1 VLSFCF
7 KLRTAAL
14 EMHEML
20 KGKNSMERH
29 SLFKYGEMSLE
40 DFEQADHPS
49 AGCTDENVQR
59 NTTMEFVGR
68 LGLSHG
74 TC

>member
-7 KLRTAAL
+7 KLSTAAL

-20 KGKNSMERH
+20 KGKISMERC
-29 SLFKYGEMSLE
+29 SLIKCGEMSLE
-40 DFEQADHPS
+40 GFEQADCPS